1 MGVVKASY
9 LDLIGQGH
17 VNHVAERIADISEDL
32 VNGLPHGL
40 QEEFILGMKASV
52 EERAMVWI
60 NLEHKHVFSY
70 CVQMC
75 MTIFRGH

>member
-40 QEEFILGMKASV
+40 QEEFVLSMKASV
-52 EERAMVWI
+52 EERVWI
-60 NLEHKHVFSY
+60 NLEHKHLVSY
-70 CVQMC
+70 CIQMC
-75 MTIFRGH
+75 TTIFRGH